1 MTDNSSLIEKKLR
14 EAAAI
19 GAILPDDNWLATLFS
34 LCNLDQPFLNTLY
47 QRARSQDAEGPW
59 RAFACVEANHTK
71 RNPDLPKPKLLQ
83 DDPLELIKNSDVQLP
98 PFPAVLSELEQMVRK
113 EDSNVADVAR
123 LVSSDAALSSFLLRL
138 VNSAFYSF
146 PAKIDTVSRGIVIVG
161 LQPFY
166 LLSTGL
172 LFKDMLAVLPK
183 GTLCSTCFWYH
194 SVATALA
201 CREIW
206 RKLKQPDLERMF
218 TVGLLHDIGKLALA
232 CMLPEA
238 KNYYSY
244 IASYACKQ
252 PFHVLEDNL
261 LAFDHA
267 KFGGFL
273 LRKWN
278 MPVSLIMPILWHHK
292 PQAAKQYQKEAA
304 ALHLANIIAKTLGY
318 SAIPDEVLP
327 LFQNEACEIIKLND
341 KDLLEICNTVQTE
354 VHETSSVFLHGA

>member
-1 MTDNSSLIEKKLR
+1 MGP
-14 EAAAI
+14 AAT
-19 GAILPDDNWLATLFS
+19 GAILPDDNWLSTLFS

-47 QRARSQDAEGPW
+47 QRARCQPDEGPW
-59 RAFACVEANHTK
+59 RDFKCVEANHAK
-71 RNPDLPKPKLLQ
+71 RNPKLPIPKVLQ
-83 DDPLELIKNSDVQLP
+83 DDPLELIKKSDVQLP
-98 PFPAVLSELEQMVRK
+98 PFPAVLLELEQMVQK
-113 EDSNVADVAR
+113 EDSNVTEVAR

-232 CMLPEA
+232 CMLPQA
-238 KNYYSY
+238 KDYYSY
-244 IASYACKQ
+244 ITSNACKQ
-252 PFHVLEDNL
+252 PFHVLEDSL
-261 LAFDHA
+261 LSFDHA
-267 KFGGFL
+267 KFGGLL

-278 MPVSLIMPILWHHK
+278 MPVSLIMPILWHHN

-304 ALHLANIIAKTLGY
+304 ALHMANIIAKTLGY
-318 SAIPDEVLP
+318 PSIPDEVLP
-327 LFQNEACEIIKLND
+327 LFQGDACKIIKLSD
-341 KDLLEICNTVQTE
+341 KDLLDICDTVQAE
-354 VHETSSVFLHGA
+354 VHETSSVFLHNR